1 MMGGAE
7 KILAK
12 AGELHSHGEDLQAM
26 ELLNK
31 LVYAEPDNIA
41 ARQLLADVFEQ
52 IGYQKESSS
61 LRNAFLA
68 AALDLRS
75 GMPSASAPALGADIL
90 RALTAEVDLAAIQ
103 LDSEQAE
110 GQRFT
115 LNLVIPD
122 VGEKFVVELS
132 NATLTHIKGMQ
143 AGSRTRR

>member
-1 MMGGAE
+1 MINRYLGYWDGNPATLIPLSPRDSAPLYVSMMGGAE

-26 ELLNK
+26 EILNK

-41 ARQLLADVFEQ
+41 AKQLLADVFEQ

-75 GMPSASAPALGADIL
+75 GMPLRRRPLSA
-90 RALTAEVDLAAIQ
+90 
-103 LDSEQAE
+103 
-110 GQRFT
+110 
-115 LNLVIPD
+115 
-122 VGEKFVVELS
+122 
-132 NATLTHIKGMQ
+132 
-143 AGSRTRR
+143 RTSCAR